1 MSVQT
6 TTSRISYTG
15 NGTSTVFA
23 FNYKILDQTHLQVY
37 LNGVLKT
44 LTTDYTV
51 SGVGAA
57 AGGIVTFGTAP
68 AAAAQIVIARVV
80 PVNQLV
86 QTVNNDTI
94 FSVVFDQAIDKLTM
108 IAQQLSTTASRG
120 MVLADS
126 DPTAGSLVLPVDR
139 ANKYLRFDANGLPS
153 TVDSQITTLYYG
165 PLTADPSTRPDGSA
179 MQAGD
184 LYYNTATALFKVYS
198 GAAWAQAI
206 PTATLSLVN
215 YAETSA
221 TSKTTFTIPGGYSAG
236 SAFVYLNG
244 ALLEPSE
251 YTASN
256 GTTVVLGTA
265 CAVGDEFRL
274 VGFSSFSVANALPL
288 SGGTISGNLDVTGTL
303 KRAGVDVVAVA
314 PGAAGTVLQ
323 SNGTSFTSAALAVVA
338 DLVLASN
345 GRGTAVNTQTFNGS
359 GTWTKPA
366 SGALALVE
374 VWGAG
379 GSGGRHTTAGFVGGG
394 GGSGFA
400 AAWMSLS
407 ELASTVSVTVGA
419 GGVARTGSNQAG
431 ASGGASSFG
440 SFLSANGGGGGPI
453 TGGSWN
459 TRGPG
464 GTGSTSGVRST
475 AQSWF
480 PFIGNSISETGSG
493 DDNVGENYA
502 GNVTRSGAAGAGGS
516 APGTSPTT
524 STYGGAGGTYGATG
538 GAGVQPGGGGGGATS
553 TSGAGGDGRVR
564 VTVF

>member
-464 GTGSTSGVRST
+464 GTGSTSGVRK
-475 AQSWF
+475 
-480 PFIGNSISETGSG
+480 
-493 DDNVGENYA
+493 
-502 GNVTRSGAAGAGGS
+502 
-516 APGTSPTT
+516 
-524 STYGGAGGTYGATG
+524 
-538 GAGVQPGGGGGGATS
+538 
-553 TSGAGGDGRVR
+553 
-564 VTVF
+564 

>member
-37 LNGVLKT
+37 INGVLKT

-126 DPTAGSLVLPVDR
+126 DPTVGSLVLPTDR

-206 PTATLSLVN
+206 PAATLSLVN
-215 YAETSA
+215 YSETSA

-265 CAVGDEFRL
+265 CAVSDEFRL
-274 VGFSSFSVANALPL
+274 VGFNSFSVANALPL
-288 SGGTISGNLDVTGTL
+288 TGGTISGNLDVTGTL

-314 PGAAGTVLQ
+314 PGAVGNVLQ
-323 SNGTSFTSAALAVVA
+323 SNGTTFVSSPPAAPVSLVVM
-338 DLVLASN
+338 SN
-345 GRGTAVNTQTFNGS
+345 GRATAVDTQTFNAS

-366 SGALALVE
+366 SGTIALVE

-379 GSGGRHTTAGFVGGG
+379 GSGGRNTNTSFLSGGG
-394 GGSGFA
+394 GGGYA
-400 AAWMSLS
+400 AAWVTLG
-407 ELASTVSVTVGA
+407 ELASTVSATVGA
-419 GGVARTGSNQAG
+419 GGVARTGSNQVG
-431 ASGGASSFG
+431 ATGGTSSFG
-440 SFLSANGGGGGPI
+440 SLLSATGGGGG
-453 TGGSWN
+453 TAGGIDYQGS
-459 TRGPG
+459 G
-464 GTGSTSGVRST
+464 GAGSTSGVRST
-475 AQSWF
+475 VNSWWQF
-480 PFIGNSISETGSG
+480 LNNILASFGSG
-493 DDNVGENYA
+493 GDAGNETYA
-502 GNVTRSGAAGAGGS
+502 GNVTYGGAAGAG
-516 APGTSPTT
+516 AFRAATT
-524 STYGGAGGTYGATG
+524 STSGGAGGAYAGATG
-538 GAGVQPGGGGGGATS
+538 GAGVQPGGGGAGATS